1 MLRAVRPVLQP
12 RLFAVLFAVL
22 SAIACAAPAPRP
34 SAEPTARHAA
44 TVAEIE
50 RLVYEGRFER
60 AGFLAAQ
67 AVRAAQ
73 EDLGGAHPVLA
84 DALLAQSLVAMVVGD
99 VAGAAAAVERA
110 RAIGQNAWPPDHP
123 QRIRASLYA
132 ADTAFAGGEAAAA
145 GRIESALQSARRLL
159 GSQHPLV
166 AECLADRAHIQLHSG
181 RFEPAAESARRAI
194 AIWQAGGGSGRLQAA
209 AVRLTLAR
217 AAFQL
222 GRLKQAEEQL
232 LRALR
237 TLDTDAPP
245 GHPVQQMAL
254 TLLSNLRWQTQRY
267 AAAVEP
273 AARWARAAEARW
285 GGWDARSAE
294 AQLALGK
301 LLGFVG
307 RPAEALAAYER
318 ALPVLL
324 AWRGAAHPSTAGAR
338 FRRANA
344 LLALGRTDAA
354 VSAYEQALAS
364 YRAIGDAGGQ
374 NAGLCRAALGRA
386 EFDRGN
392 YSRAE
397 KLLRAALA
405 ELEPALGDRHR
416 EILLVRASLG
426 QLLYVTGRLREARQ
440 LYRDVVSGQRA
451 VFGPRHP
458 HTLNSQILLGRVL
471 ARMGDVAAARQRI
484 DSSLEQMRAVL
495 GDDSPLLAH
504 ALVAAGEVALEEN
517 DPAAA
522 WDAYSEALAALDRGP
537 GLAHPTATTIL
548 HDAAHALTMSGHYAE
563 AAELLAGVER
573 RMLRQLG
580 PDHPSLAQ
588 VRATWALLM
597 TFAHRPDA
605 ALAACQAGVAGLEKA
620 FGCDHYRVGQ
630 ALRCL
635 ALARWQRGELE
646 RARAAVARMLQIANR
661 SVDPLLAATS
671 ERERLALIESRRLFL
686 YLYLSLFDSAADG
699 AAAYAQQLRWKGV
712 VVNSLAAQRSRLLAA
727 AEPDLAER
735 FAALAGVRNE
745 LAGLVF
751 TPAGGAGGEGEAERI
766 RQLTVRKETLER
778 ELAASSPEF
787 AGRRERIAA
796 RPADLC
802 AALGPDEV
810 LVDFLRYDR
819 YRPAKAAGTEA
830 PPAARP
836 RDEWQGRYLAYV
848 LAGGDCQKP
857 VRVDFGDARR
867 IDRAVADYRK
877 LVREGAGARRIER
890 RARWLFDRLWRPLQP
905 HLGSRRRIWLVPDGA
920 LNGLP
925 FDALVDDRGRY
936 LIERF
941 TIGGLATAQQLL
953 RPEAAAPPGRGALVA
968 GGIDFGPAAAAD
980 GTPVGVRSGGPLPV
994 SPLPGTAREA
1004 ERVGALL
1011 DRRLGGRI
1019 EVVGAGRAS
1028 EACIRRSAPGRRVIH
1043 LATHGFFLPAA
1054 QAVPAAPRI
1063 FAGAPGRNPMVRA
1076 GLILAGANAARPAGG
1091 DEDGLLTA
1099 EEVAGLDL
1107 RGVELVV
1114 LSACETGLGE
1124 VRSGEGVMG
1133 LQRGF
1138 ALAGA
1143 RALVLSLW
1151 RVPDVD
1157 TRRLMEGFY
1166 RRVLG
1171 EDGIDAVRAL
1181 RAAKIDSIRRLQRDR
1196 RWADPRAWA
1205 GFTITGR

>member
-1 MLRAVRPVLQP
+1 MTTAGRWGLAALLLAGVG
-12 RLFAVLFAVL
+12 
-22 SAIACAAPAPRP
+22 CAGIRPRP
-34 SAEPTARHAA
+34 AAEPSARHRASI
-44 TVAEIE
+44 AEVE

-60 AGFLAAQ
+60 AHFLAAQ

-84 DALLAQSLVAMVVGD
+84 AALLAQSLVAMVSGD
-99 VAGAAAAVERA
+99 VAGATAAVERA
-110 RAIGQNAWPPDHP
+110 RAIGREAWPQDHP

-132 ADTAFAGGEAAAA
+132 ADSAFAGGEAAAA
-145 GRIESALQSARRLL
+145 SRIDRALQSARRQL
-159 GSQHPLV
+159 GPQHPLV
-166 AECLADRAHIQLHSG
+166 AECLADRAHVQLHSG

-194 AIWQAGGGSGRLQAA
+194 AIWQAGGGGNGRLRSAWT
-209 AVRLTLAR
+209 RLTLAR
-217 AAFQL
+217 AAFRL
-222 GRLKQAEEQL
+222 GRLEQAEEQL

-245 GHPVQQMAL
+245 GHPIQQMAL
-254 TLLSNLRWQTQRY
+254 TLLSNLHWQTQRY

-285 GGWDARSAE
+285 GAWDPRTAE
-294 AQLALGK
+294 AQVALGK

-344 LLALGRTDAA
+344 LLAAGRTDAA
-354 VSAYEQALAS
+354 VSAYEKALAS
-364 YRAIGDAGGQ
+364 YRAIEGEVGK

-386 EFDRGN
+386 EFERGN
-392 YSRAE
+392 YARAE
-397 KLLRAALA
+397 ELLRRALA
-405 ELEPALGDRHR
+405 GLEAELGRQHR
-416 EILLVRASLG
+416 EILLLRANLG
-426 QLLYVTGRLREARQ
+426 QLLYATGRLREARRV
-440 LYRDVVSGQRA
+440 YREVVDGQRA

-458 HTLNSQILLGRVL
+458 HTLNSRILLGRVL
-471 ARMGDVAAARQRI
+471 ARMGDVEAARRRI
-484 DSSLEQMRAVL
+484 DSGLEQMRAVL

-504 ALVAAGEVALEEN
+504 ALMAAGEVALLQG
-517 DPAAA
+517 DAAAA
-522 WDAYSEALAALDRGP
+522 WEAYSAALGALERGP
-537 GLAHPTATTIL
+537 GLTHPTATTIM

-563 AAELLAGVER
+563 TAEMYAAVER

-580 PDHPSLAQ
+580 SDHPAVAQ

-597 TFAHRPDA
+597 TFARRPDA
-605 ALAACQAGVAGLEKA
+605 ALAACQAGVAGLEKV
-620 FGCDHYRVGQ
+620 FGRDHYRVGQ

-635 ALARWQRGELE
+635 ALARWQRGELP
-646 RARAAVARMLQIANR
+646 RARAAVARMLRIAAR
-661 SVDPLLAATS
+661 SIDPLLAATS
-671 ERERLALIESRRLFL
+671 ERERLALIGSRRLFL
-686 YLYLSLFDSAADG
+686 NLYLSLFDAPDDG

-727 AEPDLAER
+727 AEPELAGR
-735 FAALAGVRNE
+735 FAALAEVRNA

-751 TPAGGAGGEGEAERI
+751 APAGEAGGEGTAERI
-766 RQLTVRKETLER
+766 RQLTARKEALER
-778 ELAASSPEF
+778 ELAAASSDF
-787 AGRRERIAA
+787 AARSERIAA
-796 RPADLC
+796 RPVDLC
-802 AALGPDEV
+802 AALGPDEAM
-810 LVDFLRYDR
+810 VDFLRYDR
-819 YRPAKAAGTEA
+819 YRPAEPAGPEQT
-830 PPAARP
+830 AARP
-836 RDEWQGRYLAYV
+836 RDEWQPRYLAFV
-848 LAGGDCQKP
+848 LIGGDCRRP
-857 VRVDFGDARR
+857 VRVELGAARR
-867 IDRAVADYRK
+867 IEREVADYRK
-877 LVREGAGARRIER
+877 LVREGAAARRIER
-890 RARWLFDRLWRPLQP
+890 RARRLFDRLWRPLQP
-905 HLGSRRRIWLVPDGA
+905 HLGPRRRIWLVPDGA

-941 TIGGLATAQQLL
+941 IIGGLATAQQLL
-953 RPEAAAPPGRGALVA
+953 RPEAAAPAGRGALVA
-968 GGIDFGPAAAAD
+968 GGIDFGPAAAD
-980 GTPVGVRSGGPLPV
+980 GAPAGARSGGPLPV
-994 SPLPGTAREA
+994 RPLPGTAREA

-1011 DRRLGGRI
+1011 DRRLGGGV

-1028 EACIRRSAPGRRVIH
+1028 EARIRRSAPGRRVIH

-1054 QAVPAAPRI
+1054 PGAAAVPRL
-1063 FAGAPGRNPMVRA
+1063 FAGAPERNPMVRS

-1091 DEDGLLTA
+1091 DRDGLLTA

-1151 RVPDVD
+1151 RVPDAD

-1166 RRVLG
+1166 RRALG
-1171 EDGIDAVRAL
+1171 EDGIDAARAL
-1181 RAAKIDSIRRLQRDR
+1181 RAAKIDAIRRLRRDR

-1205 GFTITGR
+1205 GFTISGR